1 VKQDRE
7 PAAASRV
14 KNWVD
19 FSKAM
24 VERDMEKR
32 AFGYPI

>member
-7 PAAASRV
+7 GAAAFRV
-14 KNWVD
+14 KNWSD
-19 FSKAM
+19 FSKGLI
-24 VERDMEKR
+24 ERGIEKR